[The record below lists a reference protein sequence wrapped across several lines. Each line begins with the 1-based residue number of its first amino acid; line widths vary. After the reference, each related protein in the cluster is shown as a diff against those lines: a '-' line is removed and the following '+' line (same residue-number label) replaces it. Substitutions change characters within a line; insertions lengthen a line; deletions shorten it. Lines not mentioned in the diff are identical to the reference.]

1 MRRGAHRRYTSCM
14 STTDYIFDIA
24 VDTCFLDDQSAPE
37 EGRFVF
43 AYTIHIRNDGKVPAR
58 LLGRHWLITDGNG
71 KVKEVVGEGVVGE
84 QPWLRPG
91 EGFEYT
97 SGAVLETDI
106 GTMRGSYD
114 MLADDGT
121 RFAAPI
127 PPFTLSIPRTL
138 H

>member
-1 MRRGAHRRYTSCM
+1 MGN
-14 STTDYIFDIA
+14 TDYQFDID
-24 VDTCFLDDQSAPE
+24 VDTRFLDDQSAPE
-37 EGRFVF
+37 EGRYVF
-43 AYTIHIRNDGKVPAR
+43 AYTIHIRNEGKVPAR
-58 LLGRHWLITDGNG
+58 LLGRRWLITDGNG
-71 KVKEVVGEGVVGE
+71 KVQEVVGEGVVGE

-91 EGFEYT
+91 DGFEYT

-114 MLADDGT
+114 VLADDGT

-127 PPFTLSIPRTL
+127 PPFTLSVPRTL

>member
-1 MRRGAHRRYTSCM
+1 MGN
-14 STTDYIFDIA
+14 TDYQFDID
-24 VDTCFLDDQSAPE
+24 VDTRFLDDQSAPE
-37 EGRFVF
+37 EGRYVF
-43 AYTIHIRNDGKVPAR
+43 AYTIHIRNEGKVPAR
-58 LLGRHWLITDGNG
+58 LLSRRWLITDGNG
-71 KVKEVVGEGVVGE
+71 KVQEVVGEGVVGE

-114 MLADDGT
+114 VLADDGT

-127 PPFTLSIPRTL
+127 PAFTLSVPRTL

>member
-1 MRRGAHRRYTSCM
+1 M
-14 STTDYIFDIA
+14 SNTDYQFDIA
-24 VDTCFLDDQSAPE
+24 VATRFLDEQSVPE

-43 AYTIHIRNDGKVPAR
+43 AYTVHIRNDGKVPAR
-58 LLGRHWLITDGNG
+58 LRGRRWLITDGNG
-71 KVKEVVGEGVVGE
+71 KVQEVVGEGVVGE

-114 MLADDGT
+114 VLADDGT

-127 PPFTLSIPRTL
+127 PAFTLSVPRTL

>member
-1 MRRGAHRRYTSCM
+1 M
-14 STTDYIFDIA
+14 SSNDYQFDID
-24 VDTCFLDDQSAPE
+24 VDTRFLDEQSAPE
-37 EGRFVF
+37 EDRYVF
-43 AYTIHIRNDGKVPAR
+43 AYTIHIRNEGKVPAR

-71 KVKEVVGEGVVGE
+71 KVQEVVGEGVVGE

-114 MLADDGT
+114 VLADDGT

-127 PPFTLSIPRTL
+127 PAFTLSVPRTL

>member
-1 MRRGAHRRYTSCM
+1 M
-14 STTDYIFDIA
+14 SNTDYQFDIEVA
-24 VDTCFLDDQSAPE
+24 TRFLDDQSVPE
-37 EGRFVF
+37 EGRYVF
-43 AYTIHIRNDGKVPAR
+43 AYTVHIRNDGKVPAR
-58 LLGRHWLITDGNG
+58 LLGRRWLITDGNG
-71 KVKEVVGEGVVGE
+71 KEQEVVGEGVVGE

-114 MLADDGT
+114 VLADDGT
-121 RFAAPI
+121 RFATPI
-127 PPFTLSIPRTL
+127 PAFTLSVPRTL

>member
-1 MRRGAHRRYTSCM
+1 M
-14 STTDYIFDIA
+14 SNTDYLFDID
-24 VDTCFLDDQSAPE
+24 VDTCFLDEQSAPE

-43 AYTIHIRNDGKVPAR
+43 AYTIHIRNGGNVPAR
-58 LLGRHWLITDGNG
+58 VLGRHWLITDGNG
-71 KVKEVVGEGVVGE
+71 KVQEVVGEGVVGE

-114 MLADDGT
+114 VLADDGT

-127 PPFTLSIPRTL
+127 PPFTLAIPRTL

>member
-1 MRRGAHRRYTSCM
+1 M
-14 STTDYIFDIA
+14 SNTDYQFDIEVA
-24 VDTCFLDDQSAPE
+24 TRFLDDQSVPE
-37 EGRFVF
+37 EGRYVF
-43 AYTIHIRNDGKVPAR
+43 AYTVHIRNDGNVPAR
-58 LLGRHWLITDGNG
+58 LLGRRWLITDGNG
-71 KVKEVVGEGVVGE
+71 KEQEVVGEGVVGE

-114 MLADDGT
+114 VLADDGT
-121 RFAAPI
+121 RFATPI
-127 PPFTLSIPRTL
+127 PVFTLSVPRTL

>member
-1 MRRGAHRRYTSCM
+1 M
-14 STTDYIFDIA
+14 SNTDYQFDIEVA
-24 VDTCFLDDQSAPE
+24 TRFLDDQSVPE
-37 EGRFVF
+37 EGRYVF
-43 AYTIHIRNDGKVPAR
+43 AYTVHIRNDGKVPAR

-71 KVKEVVGEGVVGE
+71 KEQEVVGEGVVGE

-114 MLADDGT
+114 VLADDGT

>member
-1 MRRGAHRRYTSCM
+1 M
-14 STTDYIFDIA
+14 SSNDYQFDID
-24 VDTCFLDDQSAPE
+24 VDTRFLDEQSAPE
-37 EGRFVF
+37 EDRYVF
-43 AYTIHIRNDGKVPAR
+43 AYTIHIRNQGKVPAR
-58 LLGRHWLITDGNG
+58 LLGRHWLLTDGNG
-71 KVKEVVGEGVVGE
+71 KVQEVVGEGVVGE

-114 MLADDGT
+114 VLADDGT

-127 PPFTLSIPRTL
+127 PAFTLSVPRTL

>member
-1 MRRGAHRRYTSCM
+1 M
-14 STTDYIFDIA
+14 SNTDYQFDIEVA
-24 VDTCFLDDQSAPE
+24 TRFLDDQSVPE
-37 EGRFVF
+37 EGRYVF
-43 AYTIHIRNDGKVPAR
+43 AYTVHIRNDGKVPAR
-58 LLGRHWLITDGNG
+58 LLGRRWLITDGNG
-71 KVKEVVGEGVVGE
+71 KEQEVVGEGVVGE

-114 MLADDGT
+114 VLADDGT

-127 PPFTLSIPRTL
+127 PAFTLSVPRTL

>member
-1 MRRGAHRRYTSCM
+1 M
-14 STTDYIFDIA
+14 SNTDYQFDIEIA
-24 VDTCFLDDQSAPE
+24 TRFLDDQSVPE
-37 EGRFVF
+37 EGRYVF
-43 AYTIHIRNDGKVPAR
+43 AYTVHIRNDGSVPAR
-58 LLGRHWLITDGNG
+58 LLGRRWLITDGNG
-71 KVKEVVGEGVVGE
+71 KVQEVVGEGVVGE

-114 MLADDGT
+114 VLADDGT

>member
-1 MRRGAHRRYTSCM
+1 MGN
-14 STTDYIFDIA
+14 TDYQFDID
-24 VDTCFLDDQSAPE
+24 VDTRFLDDQSAPE
-37 EGRFVF
+37 EGRYVF
-43 AYTIHIRNDGKVPAR
+43 AYTIHIRNEGNVPAR
-58 LLGRHWLITDGNG
+58 LLGRRWLITDGNG
-71 KVKEVVGEGVVGE
+71 KVQEVVGEGVVGE

-114 MLADDGT
+114 ILADDGT

-127 PPFTLSIPRTL
+127 PAFTLSIPRTL

>member
-1 MRRGAHRRYTSCM
+1 MGN
-14 STTDYIFDIA
+14 TDYQFDID
-24 VDTCFLDDQSAPE
+24 VDTRFLDDQSAPE
-37 EGRFVF
+37 EGRYVFV
-43 AYTIHIRNDGKVPAR
+43 YTIHIRNEGNVPAR
-58 LLGRHWLITDGNG
+58 LLGRRWLITDGNG
-71 KVKEVVGEGVVGE
+71 KVQEVVGEGVVGE

-114 MLADDGT
+114 VLADDGT

-127 PPFTLSIPRTL
+127 PAFTLSVPRTL

>member
-1 MRRGAHRRYTSCM
+1 MP
-14 STTDYIFDIA
+14 STKSHDIRVQVA
-24 VDTCFLDDQSAPE
+24 TRFLDEQSHPTQN
-37 EGRFVF
+37 RFVF
-43 AYTIHIRNDGKVPAR
+43 SYTVTIRNRGETPAK
-58 LLGRHWLITDGNG
+58 LLSRHWIITDGNG
-71 KVKEVVGEGVVGE
+71 KVQEVEGEGVVGE

-97 SGAVLETDI
+97 SGAVLDTDI

-114 MLADDGT
+114 ILADDGT

-127 PPFTLSIPRTL
+127 PAFTLSVPRTL

>member
-1 MRRGAHRRYTSCM
+1 MGN
-14 STTDYIFDIA
+14 TDYQFDID
-24 VDTCFLDDQSAPE
+24 VDTRFLDDQSAPE
-37 EGRFVF
+37 EGRYVF
-43 AYTIHIRNDGKVPAR
+43 AYTIHIRNEGNVPAR
-58 LLGRHWLITDGNG
+58 LLGRRWLITDGNG
-71 KVKEVVGEGVVGE
+71 KVQEVVGEGVVGE

-114 MLADDGT
+114 VLADDGT

-127 PPFTLSIPRTL
+127 PAFTLSVPRTL

>member
-1 MRRGAHRRYTSCM
+1 MGN
-14 STTDYIFDIA
+14 TDYIFDID

-43 AYTIHIRNDGKVPAR
+43 AYTIHIRNGGNVPAR
-58 LLGRHWLITDGNG
+58 LLRRHWLITDGNG
-71 KVKEVVGEGVVGE
+71 KVQEVEGEGVVGE

-114 MLADDGT
+114 ILADDGT

-127 PPFTLSIPRTL
+127 PAFTLSVPRTL

>member
-1 MRRGAHRRYTSCM
+1 M
-14 STTDYIFDIA
+14 SNTDYMFDIA
-24 VDTCFLDDQSAPE
+24 VATCFLDEQSAPE
-37 EGRFVF
+37 EGRSVF
-43 AYTIHIRNDGKVPAR
+43 AYTIHIRNHGKVPAR
-58 LLGRHWLITDGNG
+58 VLGRHWLITDSNG
-71 KVKEVVGEGVVGE
+71 KVREVVGEGVVGE

-114 MLADDGT
+114 VLADDGT

-127 PPFTLSIPRTL
+127 PAFTLSVPRTL

>member
-1 MRRGAHRRYTSCM
+1 MGN
-14 STTDYIFDIA
+14 TDYQFEIEVA
-24 VDTCFLDDQSAPE
+24 TRFLDDQSAPE

-58 LLGRHWLITDGNG
+58 LIGRRWLITDGNG
-71 KVKEVVGEGVVGE
+71 KVSEVVGEGVVGE

-91 EGFEYT
+91 DGFEYT

-114 MLADDGT
+114 VLADDGT

>member
-1 MRRGAHRRYTSCM
+1 M
-14 STTDYIFDIA
+14 SNTDYQFDIA
-24 VDTCFLDDQSAPE
+24 VATRFLDEQSVPE
-37 EGRFVF
+37 EGRYVF
-43 AYTIHIRNDGKVPAR
+43 AYTVHIRNDGKVPAR
-58 LLGRHWLITDGNG
+58 LLGRRWLITDGNG
-71 KVKEVVGEGVVGE
+71 KEQEVVGEGVVGE

-114 MLADDGT
+114 ILADDGT

-127 PPFTLSIPRTL
+127 PQFTLAIPRTL

>member
-1 MRRGAHRRYTSCM
+1 MGN
-14 STTDYIFDIA
+14 TDYQFDID
-24 VDTCFLDDQSAPE
+24 VDTRFLDDQSAPE
-37 EGRFVF
+37 EGRYVF
-43 AYTIHIRNDGKVPAR
+43 AYTIHIRNEGNVPAR
-58 LLGRHWLITDGNG
+58 LLGRRWLITDGNG
-71 KVKEVVGEGVVGE
+71 KVQEVVGEGVVGE
-84 QPWLRPG
+84 QPRLRPG

-114 MLADDGT
+114 VLADDGT

-127 PPFTLSIPRTL
+127 PPFTLSVPRTL

>member
-1 MRRGAHRRYTSCM
+1 M
-14 STTDYIFDIA
+14 
-24 VDTCFLDDQSAPE
+24 DTPLHAIEVVVATRFLEDQSIPE
-37 EGRFVF
+37 DDRYVF
-43 AYTIHIRNDGKVPAR
+43 AYTIRIQNAGEVPAR
-58 LLGRHWLITDGNG
+58 LLGRHWVITDANG
-71 KVKEVVGEGVVGE
+71 KVQEVRGEGVVGE

-91 EGFEYT
+91 DQFEYT

-114 MLADDGT
+114 VLADDGT

-127 PPFTLSIPRTL
+127 PAFTLSVPRTL

>member
-1 MRRGAHRRYTSCM
+1 M
-14 STTDYIFDIA
+14 SSNDYQFDID
-24 VDTCFLDDQSAPE
+24 VDTRFLDEQSAPE
-37 EGRFVF
+37 EDRYVF
-43 AYTIHIRNDGKVPAR
+43 AYTIHIRNQGKVPAR

-71 KVKEVVGEGVVGE
+71 KVREVVGEGVVGE
-84 QPWLRPG
+84 QPWLPPG

-114 MLADDGT
+114 VLADDGT

-127 PPFTLSIPRTL
+127 PAFTLSVPRTL

>member
-1 MRRGAHRRYTSCM
+1 M
-14 STTDYIFDIA
+14 SNTDYQFDIA
-24 VDTCFLDDQSAPE
+24 VATRFLDEQSVPE
-37 EGRFVF
+37 ERRFVF
-43 AYTIHIRNDGKVPAR
+43 AYTVHIRNDGKVPAQ
-58 LLGRHWLITDGNG
+58 LLGRRWLITDGNG
-71 KVKEVVGEGVVGE
+71 KVQEVVGEGVVGE

-114 MLADDGT
+114 VLADDGT

>member
-1 MRRGAHRRYTSCM
+1 MGN
-14 STTDYIFDIA
+14 TDYQFDID
-24 VDTCFLDDQSAPE
+24 VDTRFLDDQSAPE
-37 EGRFVF
+37 EGRYVF
-43 AYTIHIRNDGKVPAR
+43 AYTFHIRNEGNVPAR
-58 LLGRHWLITDGNG
+58 LLGRRWLITDGNG
-71 KVKEVVGEGVVGE
+71 KVQEVVGEGVVGE

-114 MLADDGT
+114 VLADDGT

-127 PPFTLSIPRTL
+127 PPFTLSVPRTL

>member
-1 MRRGAHRRYTSCM
+1 M
-14 STTDYIFDIA
+14 SSNDYQFDIE
-24 VDTCFLDDQSAPE
+24 VDARFLDDQSAPE
-37 EGRFVF
+37 EDRYVF
-43 AYTIHIRNDGKVPAR
+43 AYTIHIRNQGKVPAR

-71 KVKEVVGEGVVGE
+71 KVREVVGEGVVGE

-114 MLADDGT
+114 VLADDGT

-127 PPFTLSIPRTL
+127 PAFTLSIPRTL

>member
-1 MRRGAHRRYTSCM
+1 M
-14 STTDYIFDIA
+14 SNTDYQFDIA
-24 VDTCFLDDQSAPE
+24 VATRFLDEQSVPE

-43 AYTIHIRNDGKVPAR
+43 AYTVHIRNDGKVPAQV
-58 LLGRHWLITDGNG
+58 LGRRWLITDGNG
-71 KVKEVVGEGVVGE
+71 KVQEVVGEGVVGE

-114 MLADDGT
+114 VLADDGT